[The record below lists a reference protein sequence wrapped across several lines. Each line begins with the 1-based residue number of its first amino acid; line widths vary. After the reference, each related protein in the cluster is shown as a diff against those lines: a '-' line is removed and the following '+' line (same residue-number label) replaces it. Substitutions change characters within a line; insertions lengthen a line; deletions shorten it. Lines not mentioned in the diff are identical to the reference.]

1 MFYSQ
6 HAEVLEALRSSSPT
20 NIKTTSSATTESIIG
35 LNVSQHLTGS
45 RDSSTVHHD
54 TSSKSSLLLTSTGD
68 KSVTQI
74 PQLKQGMLMYIYVY
88 TRYIKILN

>member
-35 LNVSQHLTGS
+35 LSVSQHLTGS
-45 RDSSTVHHD
+45 RDSSTVHH
-54 TSSKSSLLLTSTGD
+54 TSNKSSLLLTSTGD

-74 PQLKQGMLMYIYVY
+74 PQLKQGMLMYI
-88 TRYIKILN
+88 